1 MAKLNAAQRRAI
13 PKKQFGLPSRAPG
26 AGSYPMPDKGHVIS
40 ALRLLHNASPAEQ
53 TTIRAK
59 AHSLFPGIAQAGRM
73 HSLSSMRA

>member
-1 MAKLNAAQRRAI
+1 M
-13 PKKQFGLPSRAPG
+13 PKKLFGLPSKAPSS
-26 AGSYPMPDKGHVIS
+26 GSYPMPNRSHAIS